1 MKTILRSLEELDD
14 PRQAWKIKHN
24 LGDIIGIVLF
34 ASLGNANDWHE
45 IEAFAK
51 AHEKT
56 LKKYFKLENGI
67 PSHDTI
73 QRAMSIIS
81 PKSLQQLQLQW
92 QEMVNSNEG
101 EKLIKLLN
109 IDGKTMRGSGNN
121 HTKALHIVSAWSKE
135 DGICLGQVTTE
146 KK

>member
-81 PKSLQQLQLQW
+81 PEKSG
-92 QEMVNSNEG
+92 SNYSCNG
-101 EKLIKLLN
+101 KKWSTAMKEKN
-109 IDGKTMRGSGNN
+109 
-121 HTKALHIVSAWSKE
+121 
-135 DGICLGQVTTE
+135 
-146 KK
+146 

>member
-1 MKTILRSLEELDD
+1 ME
-14 PRQAWKIKHN
+14 IKHN

-73 QRAMSIIS
+73 KM
-81 PKSLQQLQLQW
+81 
-92 QEMVNSNEG
+92 SNE
-101 EKLIKLLN
+101 
-109 IDGKTMRGSGNN
+109 
-121 HTKALHIVSAWSKE
+121 HYF
-135 DGICLGQVTTE
+135 TE
-146 KK
+146 KSAAITAAMARNGQQQ

>member
-1 MKTILRSLEELDD
+1 MNSKNYQRIKMQIKSRKRSKNHEIYTKGGVYFMKTILRSLEELDD

-101 EKLIKLLN
+101 EK
-109 IDGKTMRGSGNN
+109 
-121 HTKALHIVSAWSKE
+121 
-135 DGICLGQVTTE
+135 
-146 KK
+146 